1 MNIKSLPTTRR
12 DILNIKFDLVDYA
25 FVMNKIERWRNN
37 RESHYVTITNPHS
50 VLLCHRDSDM
60 RRATEMAGMTLPDG
74 VGIILAAQLLG
85 YPHEGRVTGPM
96 LMLKLCDLGRQNR
109 YRHFFYGGA
118 PGIADKLAK
127 RLLGMYPGLTVA
139 GTYCPPFRPISG
151 EEDQRVM
158 EMLNASKPDIV
169 WVGLGAPKQEK
180 WMESHLGRIHS
191 TVMIGVGAAFDF
203 HAKNVKWAP
212 KWIRDFGF
220 EWLYRTI
227 GEPSRVGH
235 KAMDNVVFALKV
247 LKLCFVRRSRTTG

>member
-1 MNIKSLPTTRR
+1 
-12 DILNIKFDLVDYA
+12 
-25 FVMNKIERWRNN
+25 
-37 RESHYVTITNPHS
+37 
-50 VLLCHRDSDM
+50 
-60 RRATEMAGMTLPDG
+60 
-74 VGIILAAQLLG
+74 
-85 YPHEGRVTGPM
+85 
-96 LMLKLCDLGRQNR
+96 
-109 YRHFFYGGA
+109 
-118 PGIADKLAK
+118 
-127 RLLGMYPGLTVA
+127 
-139 GTYCPPFRPISG
+139 
-151 EEDQRVM
+151 M

-247 LKLCFVRRSRTTG
+247 LKLCLVRRSRTTG